1 MNVPG
6 LSQLIDPSYLL
17 AAAVAALLSLILCIA
32 AFQALFRGRF
42 LLFSL
47 RAAVGGAML
56 AGAIA
61 VWGIAVGIHGYRAL
75 AQEEV
80 AARIAIT
87 PLAPQRFEAAVTLAD
102 GRTQRYELAGDEV
115 YVDAHILKWRPEASL
130 VGLRTVYE
138 LDRIT
143 GRYREIDQERSQP
156 RSVHALG
163 EAKPF
168 DLFDLRR
175 RFDFLAPLVDAQ
187 YGSATFYPAGRA
199 GEIEV
204 RVSHTGLLVRQAAAA
219 GSR

>member
-6 LSQLIDPSYLL
+6 LSQLIDPSYLA
-17 AAAVAALLSLILCIA
+17 AAAVATLLSLILWLA

-42 LLFSL
+42 LLFIL

-56 AGAIA
+56 AAGVA
-61 VWGIAVGIHGYRAL
+61 VWGIAVGIQGYRAL
-75 AQEEV
+75 AEEEV
-80 AARIAIT
+80 AARIAIS
-87 PLAPQRFEAAVTLAD
+87 PLAPQRFEAAVTVAD

-143 GRYREIDQERSQP
+143 GRYRDIGEERDRP
-156 RSVHALG
+156 RTVHALA

-175 RFDFLAPLVDAQ
+175 RFEFLAPLVDAQ

-199 GEIEV
+199 SEIEV
-204 RVSHTGLLVRQAAAA
+204 RVSQTGLLVREASAQA
-219 GSR
+219 GR